1 MPFRRRGDGQ
11 VVDERTEVVRD
22 QDAQPTRG
30 DKSGADRP
38 TEPIEKTR
46 SRESLFEAQSGRT
59 RVWRQGQGP
68 DQSPGRQRQHRAM
81 DDPPTGWLVVVR
93 GPGQG
98 QVLTLGSGMNA
109 IGRGEPSRVRLDFGD
124 DSVSASNHARLIY
137 EPRRRRWLLSHGDG
151 TNLTYL
157 NDEVVVETVEIESGA
172 EIQIGETI
180 LRFQAFCSAKFDWS
194 DIGD

>member
-1 MPFRRRGDGQ
+1 
-11 VVDERTEVVRD
+11 
-22 QDAQPTRG
+22 
-30 DKSGADRP
+30 
-38 TEPIEKTR
+38 
-46 SRESLFEAQSGRT
+46 
-59 RVWRQGQGP
+59 
-68 DQSPGRQRQHRAM
+68 
-81 DDPPTGWLVVVR
+81 
-93 GPGQG
+93 
-98 QVLTLGSGMNA
+98 MNA

-194 DIGD
+194 DVGD